1 MCLYMS
7 SIYIYLHA
15 ILIENKG
22 GCWEEYILDT
32 FTRMIMKKFKRL
44 IALALMMVMCFS
56 MIGCGEKD
64 AFFGKWAY
72 NHDTATEI
80 IQFKAD
86 GKLTYKGTNYFYTDN
101 NGVFELTSSSGNLNL
116 RYVLDG
122 ETLYLYEPM
131 TYHYQGEGEADGII
145 GYWLADNGRS
155 NYEFTTEGT
164 FREDSYIPGHYLL
177 NEEEHS
183 IKCVYN
189 DHYVDTVI
197 YYTLDGNTL
206 TVEYPWALVRMQ

>member
-7 SIYIYLHA
+7 SIYIYLHD

-72 NHDTATEI
+72 NHDTATVIME
-80 IQFKAD
+80 FKS
-86 GKLTYKGTNYFYTDN
+86 GNKVVYKGNTYSYTDN
-101 NGVFELTSSSGNLNL
+101 GGVLTLTTKDESLNL
-116 RYVLDG
+116 RYTFDEDVM
-122 ETLYLYEPM
+122 YVYEHM
-131 TYHYQGEGEADGII
+131 TYYYTGEGEANGLI
-145 GYWLADNGRS
+145 GFWIGENGRS
-155 NYEFTTEGT
+155 SYEFTEQNT
-164 FREDSYIPGHYLL
+164 FREDSYIPGHYIV
-177 NEEEHS
+177 NEEEKS
-183 IKCVYN
+183 IKCMYN
-189 DHYVDTVI
+189 DHYADTTI
-197 YYTLDGNTL
+197 YYELDGNTL
-206 TVEYPWALVRMQ
+206 KVEYPWPMVKMQ